1 MIATTALIA
10 AAAGAIALTA
20 YGAVCSAVA
29 HRFTTPR
36 RHSAGRPDGLSAAPV
51 NFVSRDG
58 RARIDAWYLQA
69 APARGAVIFVHG
81 LNGCRGGELKSPTFD
96 LARQLVASGLS
107 VLMIDLRGHGTSS
120 AARMTYGRLERFD
133 VLGAVDWLRAQGYRP
148 AGIGVLGA
156 SMGAATALLAAADE
170 PAIGAVFADSPFAD
184 FEQMIE
190 RQFRKLSG
198 LPKIVLPGTLAICRL
213 LTGVDLRRV
222 RPIAHA
228 AALVGR
234 PVMVVHSEGDRFIN
248 VEDSHAIAA
257 ECGAELWTTPNGG
270 HVGSYRAAPIGY
282 STRVVA
288 FFTEA
293 LLGHPVANRPHVV
306 VGLAAAEPALA

>member
-20 YGAVCSAVA
+20 YGAICSAVA

-36 RHSAGRPDGLSAAPV
+36 RQFAERPDDLAADPV
-51 NFVSRDG
+51 HFVSRDG
-58 RARIDAWYLQA
+58 RARIDAWYLAA

-81 LNGCRGGELKSPTFD
+81 LNGCRGGELKSPTFE

-133 VLGAVDWLRAQGYRP
+133 VLGAVDWLRTQGYRP
-148 AGIGVLGA
+148 AHIGVLGA
-156 SMGAATALLAAADE
+156 SMGAVTALLAAADE
-170 PAIGAVFADSPFAD
+170 PAIAAVFADSPFAD

-198 LPKIVLPGTLAICRL
+198 LPKIFLPGALAIGRL
-213 LTGVDLRRV
+213 LTGVNLRRV
-222 RPIAHA
+222 RPIEHA

-234 PVMVVHSEGDRFIN
+234 PVLVVHSEGDRFIR
-248 VEDSHAIAA
+248 VEDARAIAA
-257 ECGAELWTTPNGG
+257 ESGAELWTTPTDG
-270 HVGSYRAAPIGY
+270 HVASYRAAPIGY
-282 STRVVA
+282 ATRVVE
-288 FFTEA
+288 FFSKA
-293 LLGHPVANRPHVV
+293 LLGRRAANAPHKAEE
-306 VGLAAAEPALA
+306 LAAA